1 MRRPKSGAFSA
12 SSLHRE
18 GGAAS
23 ALPGLIHVASVLSRE
38 PREGVLAVWLLLP
51 AMAAIG
57 AVAVFPLVQSL
68 WMSLHRV
75 ELALPGARPFVGV
88 ENYLQALQNP
98 DFWKSVGVT
107 VYFTVTSVAL
117 ELVLGLVGAV
127 LLNEEFRGRQL
138 LRSLVLVPWAMLTL
152 STALMWFWIY
162 NPTYGILN
170 ALLVRMGVIHAPVV
184 WLGDPLWAMPAVIV
198 ADVWKTTPFM
208 TLLLLA
214 GLQPIPWALYEAAA
228 VDGASRWQ
236 VFRYVVLPLLR
247 PALLV
252 AVVLRSL
259 QAFKVFDMI
268 FVLTS
273 GGPADATQV
282 LALYTY
288 QQAFRYFHV
297 GYGSALAWL
306 ITLATLAMVVL
317 YLRALQASAAAEE
330 IA

>member
-1 MRRPKSGAFSA
+1 M
-12 SSLHRE
+12 
-18 GGAAS
+18 
-23 ALPGLIHVASVLSRE
+23 LSRE
-38 PREGVLAVWLLLP
+38 PREGILALWLLLP
-51 AMAAIG
+51 AMLAIG
-57 AVAVFPLVQSL
+57 AVAAFPLGQSL

-75 ELALPGARPFVGV
+75 ELAFPGPRTFVGV
-88 ENYLQALQNP
+88 ENYLEALRSS
-98 DFWKSVGVT
+98 DFWKSVWIT
-107 VYFTVTSVAL
+107 VYFTVVSVAL
-117 ELVLGLVGAV
+117 ELALGLTGAV

-138 LRSLVLVPWAMLTL
+138 LRSLVLIPWAMLTL

-170 ALLVRMGVIHAPVV
+170 ALLLRIGVLETPVV
-184 WLGDPLWAMPAVIV
+184 WLGDPVWAMPAVIL

-214 GLQPIPWALYEAAA
+214 GLQPIPWTMYEAAA

-236 VFRYVVLPLLR
+236 VFWYVVLPLLR

-252 AVVLRSL
+252 AVILRSL

-273 GGPADATQV
+273 GGPADATLV

-297 GYGSALAWL
+297 GYGSALAWI
-306 ITLATLAMVVL
+306 ITLATLVMVIL
-317 YLRALQASAAAEE
+317 YLRALQASAAVEE

>member
-1 MRRPKSGAFSA
+1 LCAGIGAVF
-12 SSLHRE
+12 
-18 GGAAS
+18 
-23 ALPGLIHVASVLSRE
+23 SRE
-38 PREGVLAVWLLLP
+38 PREGILALWLLAP
-51 AMAAIG
+51 AMVAMG
-57 AVAVFPLVQSL
+57 AVAVVPLAQSL

-75 ELALPGARPFVGV
+75 ELAFPGPRPFVGLQ
-88 ENYLQALQNP
+88 NYLTAVQSP
-98 DFWKSVGVT
+98 EFWKSAGVT
-107 VYFTVTSVAL
+107 VYFTVASVAL
-117 ELVLGLVGAV
+117 ELGAGLLGAV

-138 LRSLVLVPWAMLTL
+138 LRSLVLIPWAMLTL

-170 ALLVRMGVIHAPVV
+170 ALLVRLGVVDAPVV

-198 ADVWKTTPFM
+198 ADAWKTTPFM

-214 GLQPIPWALYEAAA
+214 GLQPIPWTLYEAAA

-236 VFRYVVLPLLR
+236 IFRYVVLPLLR

-252 AVVLRSL
+252 AVILRSL

-268 FVLTS
+268 FVLTA
-273 GGPADATQV
+273 GGPADATRV
-282 LALYTY
+282 LAVYTY

-306 ITLATLAMVVL
+306 ITLATLVMVVL
-317 YLRALQASAAAEE
+317 YLRALQASAATEE